1 MKREKYHKTLN
12 WYQLFQK
19 YVTARAKKLQKK
31 NNKEWIKINLKE
43 IKFLVSGFCKIIDI
57 PVYEFINQIQ

>member
-31 NNKEWIKINLKE
+31 QQRMNKDQSKR
-43 IKFLVSGFCKIIDI
+43 
-57 PVYEFINQIQ
+57 NQIFGFWIL